1 MKNDEYT
8 NLVEKGK
15 YPEDPTVPIDH
26 SFVNENGEI
35 KNILLQSFTSVAIIH
50 SKIGSIRANH
60 YHKTDWHYSYILKGL
75 ISYLWRPVGLLD
87 KPKMINYSKNTMFFT
102 PPMVEHAMFFPV
114 ESTFITFAKNRR
126 DHENHESDLVRV
138 KLADV
143 IFNKE
148 KKQYQLRY

>member
-1 MKNDEYT
+1 
-8 NLVEKGK
+8 
-15 YPEDPTVPIDH
+15 
-26 SFVNENGEI
+26 
-35 KNILLQSFTSVAIIH
+35 
-50 SKIGSIRANH
+50 
-60 YHKTDWHYSYILKGL
+60 
-75 ISYLWRPVGLLD
+75 
-87 KPKMINYSKNTMFFT
+87 
-102 PPMVEHAMFFPV
+102 MVEHAMFFPV

>member
-1 MKNDEYT
+1 
-8 NLVEKGK
+8 
-15 YPEDPTVPIDH
+15 
-26 SFVNENGEI
+26 
-35 KNILLQSFTSVAIIH
+35 
-50 SKIGSIRANH
+50 
-60 YHKTDWHYSYILKGL
+60 
-75 ISYLWRPVGLLD
+75 
-87 KPKMINYSKNTMFFT
+87 MFFT